1 MQRILPNIEALR
13 LFDVAQ
19 TRATEQAAMAGLSPH
34 TLMRRAGLAT
44 AQLALA
50 IAPHAARVWIAGG
63 PGNNGGDGLEAALHL
78 TQWGKQVDVSLIGDA
93 AALPDDAKE
102 ALVRAQAAGVR
113 IDVGRSM
120 PLEAPDLAIDALL
133 GIGASRAS
141 QGPIAD
147 AMRSLN
153 ELPCPVLAIDLPSG
167 LNANTGQPLGDA
179 CVIAR
184 HTLALLTLKPGLFTG
199 AGRDHAGTVWLD
211 TLGIDTSANASCAWL
226 AGRTNA
232 EPPARHHAQHK
243 GSFGDL
249 AVVGGASGMT
259 GAALLAARAALA
271 AGAGRVFVRQLGE
284 PPVSHDALSP
294 ELMFRAD
301 WPGADLHSLQRT
313 TVVCG
318 CGGGLAVR
326 ELLPRLLSAAP
337 RLVLDAD
344 ALNAIASDTVL
355 QTLLQARAGRGLPSV
370 LTPHPLEAARLANVS
385 TAEVQADRLAAAQHL
400 ADRFQCTVLLKGS
413 GTVVS
418 SAGRLPSIN
427 PTGNASLA
435 SPGTGDVL
443 AGWLGGLWAQW
454 AGASADA
461 EAPMHAHTSAVAAAY
476 LHGAAAEGIH
486 FGPLRAS
493 ELIERLHAQRQSP
506 PR

>member
-1 MQRILPNIEALR
+1 MQRILPNTEALP

-19 TRATEQAAMAGLSPH
+19 TRAIEQAAMASRPPH

-44 AQLALA
+44 ARLALA
-50 IAPHAARVWIAGG
+50 IAPHAARVWIAAG
-63 PGNNGGDGLEAALHL
+63 PGNNGGDGLEAALQL
-78 TQWGKQVDVSLIGDA
+78 RQWGKQVDVSFIGDA
-93 AALPDDAKE
+93 ASLPDDAQD
-102 ALVRAQAAGVR
+102 ALARAQMAGVR
-113 IDVGRSM
+113 IDTGRVA
-120 PLEAPDLAIDALL
+120 PLEAPDLAVDALL
-133 GIGASRAS
+133 GIGASRAP
-141 QGPIAD
+141 QGSIAD
-147 AMRSLN
+147 TMRSLN
-153 ELPCPVLAIDLPSG
+153 ALPCPVLAVDLPSG
-167 LNANTGQPLGDA
+167 LHAGTGQPLGDT

-211 TLGIDTSANASCAWL
+211 TLGIDTRADAACAWL
-226 AGRTNA
+226 AGRTHA
-232 EPPARHHAQHK
+232 ETAARLHGQHK

-284 PPVSHDALSP
+284 PPVSHDPLSP

-301 WPGADLHSLQRT
+301 WPGADVRSLQHT

-326 ELLPRLLSAAP
+326 ELLPSLLSHAP
-337 RLVLDAD
+337 RLLLDAD

-355 QTLLQARAGRGLPSV
+355 QTLLQARAGRGLASV
-370 LTPHPLEAARLANVS
+370 LTPHPLEAARLSNVS
-385 TAEVQADRLAAAQHL
+385 TAEVQADRLAAAQRL

-413 GTVVS
+413 GTVVA
-418 SAGRLPSIN
+418 SAGRVPSIN
-427 PTGNASLA
+427 STGNASLG

-454 AGASADA
+454 ASVSAGTEAS
-461 EAPMHAHTSAVAAAY
+461 MHAHTSAVAAAY
-476 LHGAAAEGIH
+476 RHGAAADGIH
-486 FGPLRAS
+486 FGPLPAS
-493 ELIERLHAQRQSP
+493 ELIERLHAQRRSP
-506 PR
+506 LR